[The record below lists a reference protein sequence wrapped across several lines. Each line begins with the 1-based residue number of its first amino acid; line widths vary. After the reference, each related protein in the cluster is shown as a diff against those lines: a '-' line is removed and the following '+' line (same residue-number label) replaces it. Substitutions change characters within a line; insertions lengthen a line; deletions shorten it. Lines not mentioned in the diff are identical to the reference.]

1 MSFEVQIGE
10 STSQREY
17 EAIGCSDEGIW
28 KGLAWPIVS
37 SIFQKVLV
45 EAGTSKGLMGPV
57 DDGDFLIWLR
67 RRDPPRR
74 DRRFAKNKSL
84 CIRVD
89 TMRLVCT
96 IGDVTVQAASI
107 TPSR

>member
-1 MSFEVQIGE
+1 MSFGVQIGE

-45 EAGTSKGLMGPV
+45 EAGTSEGLMGLV

-67 RRDPPRR
+67 RETLHDETEGLPKINHSA
-74 DRRFAKNKSL
+74 FE
-84 CIRVD
+84 
-89 TMRLVCT
+89 
-96 IGDVTVQAASI
+96 
-107 TPSR
+107 